1 MELESSLASSH
12 GLQQQNERVS
22 HVAKS
27 VQEEKLRVHIG
38 PSDLINSLSLIRRDL
53 LRWAFRIGL
62 TLFRRRIFASRA
74 GSVSPMEYSWP
85 SCAST
90 SSAPATDKRCENLFV
105 ALSRRIPV
113 RLSWRPVSMA
123 SNFLSLRLSIVRM
136 TFPSLCC

>member
-12 GLQQQNERVS
+12 GLQQQNQRVS
-22 HVAKS
+22 HVAEP
-27 VQEEKLRVHIG
+27 VQEEELRVHIG

-90 SSAPATDKRCENLFV
+90 SFGSGDR
-105 ALSRRIPV
+105 
-113 RLSWRPVSMA
+113 
-123 SNFLSLRLSIVRM
+123 
-136 TFPSLCC
+136 